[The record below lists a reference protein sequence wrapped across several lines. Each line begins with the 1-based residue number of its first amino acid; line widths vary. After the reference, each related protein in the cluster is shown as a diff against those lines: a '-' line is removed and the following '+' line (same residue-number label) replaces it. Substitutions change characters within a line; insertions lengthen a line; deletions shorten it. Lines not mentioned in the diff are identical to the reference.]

1 MEYKDYYKILG
12 VERDATEAKIKSAYR
27 KLARQYHP
35 DVNKSPDAVNK
46 FKDINEAY
54 EVLSDKD
61 KKSRYDS
68 LGANWQQGASFTPP
82 PGFEGFNFNNFGGNT
97 GGFQGGFSSGGADFS
112 DFFSS
117 IFGDFMSGAGRS
129 SRSRRSSGQSFNYE
143 DLFSNA
149 GGFQGSSQARQRQQQ
164 GCTGGCCGGDKQE
177 NLDIT
182 QELNIT
188 AKDLMND
195 KPVNVKMK
203 SIEKCTKCSGI
214 GSNCSE
220 CGGTGIVN
228 VSKNLTVKIPKGV
241 KEGQKIRLKGEG
253 KPDNYGKKGDLYFI
267 IKFKDTEYTIDG
279 ENLTKTVEITPAEAV
294 LGCKKDIST
303 LHGVINIKIPPETRS
318 GKTLRL
324 KALGLP
330 DKSGGFGY
338 LNVKISINLPKTIS
352 SKQKELYK
360 KLLETE

>member
-54 EVLSDKD
+54 EVLSDKE
-61 KKSRYDS
+61 KKNRYDS
-68 LGANWQQGASFTPP
+68 LGANWQAGANFTPP
-82 PGFEGFNFNNFGGNT
+82 PGFEGFNFNPGG
-97 GGFQGGFSSGGADFS
+97 GSYQSFSNMGDFS

-117 IFGDFMSGAGRS
+117 IFGDLMGGSTQRSQRTKRS
-129 SRSRRSSGQSFNYE
+129 SNTFSYD
-143 DLFSNA
+143 DLFSGAQSRTRAQETEN
-149 GGFQGSSQARQRQQQ
+149 SQ
-164 GCTGGCCGGDKQE
+164 KQE

-182 QELNIT
+182 QELNLT
-188 AKDLMND
+188 AKDLISD
-195 KPVNVKMK
+195 KPVNVKMNTV
-203 SIEKCTKCSGI
+203 EKCMKCSTV

-220 CGGTGIVN
+220 CGGTGIV
-228 VSKNLTVKIPKGV
+228 SKSRSLTVKIPKGV

-253 KPDNYGKKGDLYFI
+253 KTDSYGRKGDLYFI
-267 IKFKDTEYTIDG
+267 IKFKDSEYTIDG
-279 ENLTKTVEITPAEAV
+279 ENLTKNIEITPSEAV

-303 LHGVINIKIPPETRS
+303 LHGIIGIKIPPETRY

-324 KALGLP
+324 KDLGLP
-330 DKSGGFGY
+330 KKSGGYGN
-338 LNVKISINLPKTIS
+338 LNIKIVINIPQAIS
-352 SKQKELYK
+352 AKQKELYK
-360 KLLETE
+360 MLSELE

>member
-35 DVNKSPDAVNK
+35 DVNKSADAVNK

-54 EVLSDKD
+54 EVLSDKE

-68 LGANWQQGASFTPP
+68 LGANWQQGANFTPP
-82 PGFEGFNFNNFGGNT
+82 PGFEGFGFNPNGAYT
-97 GGFQGGFSSGGADFS
+97 QSFSDMGDFS

-117 IFGDFMSGAGRS
+117 IFGDLMGGARKSGRTSKRTSQGFS
-129 SRSRRSSGQSFNYE
+129 YE
-143 DLFSNA
+143 DLFSGA
-149 GGFQGSSQARQRQQQ
+149 GNKSAYRQAQNEE
-164 GCTGGCCGGDKQE
+164 KE
-177 NLDIT
+177 NLDVT

-188 AKDLMND
+188 AKDLMGD
-195 KPVNVKMK
+195 KPINVKMNTV
-203 SIEKCTKCSGI
+203 EKCMKCSGA
-214 GSNCSE
+214 GSVCSE
-220 CGGTGIVN
+220 CGGTGIV
-228 VSKNLTVKIPKGV
+228 SKTRTLTVKIPKGV

-253 KPDNYGKKGDLYFI
+253 KSDNYGRKGDLYFI
-267 IKFKDTEYTIDG
+267 IKFKDNEYTIED

-303 LHGVINIKIPPETRS
+303 LHGIIGIKIPPETRS

-324 KALGLP
+324 KELGLP
-330 DKSGGFGY
+330 KKTGGFGN
-338 LNVKISINLPKTIS
+338 LNVKVSINLPSSIS
-352 SKQKELYK
+352 EKQKELYK
-360 KLLETE
+360 KILELE

>member
-54 EVLSDKD
+54 EVLSDKE

-68 LGANWQQGASFTPP
+68 LGANWQQGANFTPP
-82 PGFEGFNFNNFGGNT
+82 PGFEGFNFNNFN
-97 GGFQGGFSSGGADFS
+97 QGGFSQSFSGGDFS

-117 IFGDFMSGAGRS
+117 IFGDFMNTRTSSRTS
-129 SRSRRSSGQSFNYE
+129 SRSQRVHSDFNYE
-143 DLFSNA
+143 DLFSGA
-149 GGFQGSSQARQRQQQ
+149 AQRGSAQQRRQSPR
-164 GCTGGCCGGDKQE
+164 E
-177 NLDIT
+177 EVNLDIT

-195 KPVNVKMK
+195 KPVNVKMNTV
-203 SIEKCTKCSGI
+203 EKCMKCEGR
-214 GSNCSE
+214 GSVCPE
-220 CGGTGIVN
+220 CGGTGIV
-228 VSKNLTVKIPKGV
+228 SKSRNLSVKIPKGV

-253 KPDNYGKKGDLYFI
+253 KSDNYGRKGDLYFT
-267 IKFKDTEYTIDG
+267 IKFKDSEYSIDG
-279 ENLTKTVEITPAEAV
+279 EDVSKTIEITPAEAV
-294 LGCKKDIST
+294 LGCKKDINT
-303 LHGVINIKIPPETRS
+303 LHGIIGIKIPAETRS

-324 KALGLP
+324 KDLGLP
-330 DKSGGFGY
+330 KKSGGYGN
-338 LNVKISINLPKTIS
+338 LNVKISINIPSTITTE
-352 SKQKELYK
+352 QKELYK
-360 KLLETE
+360 KLYNLE

>member
-54 EVLSDKD
+54 EVLSDKE

-68 LGANWQQGASFTPP
+68 LGANWQQGANFTPP
-82 PGFEGFNFNNFGGNT
+82 PGFEHFNFGG
-97 GGFQGGFSSGGADFS
+97 GQEGFSQTFSGGDFS

-117 IFGDFMSGAGRS
+117 IFGDLMGGAASGRRTSQRTSRGFEDIFS
-129 SRSRRSSGQSFNYE
+129 SARNQSARRN
-143 DLFSNA
+143 
-149 GGFQGSSQARQRQQQ
+149 
-164 GCTGGCCGGDKQE
+164 TCGGNCGSQQEQE

-182 QELNIT
+182 KDLNVT
-188 AKDLMND
+188 AKDLMSD
-195 KPVNVKMK
+195 KPINVKMR
-203 SIEKCTKCSGI
+203 SFERCTKCSG
-214 GSNCSE
+214 GTVCPE

-228 VSKNLTVKIPKGV
+228 RTRTLSVKIPKGT

-253 KPDNYGKKGDLYFI
+253 KIDSYGRKGDLYFS
-267 IKFKDTEYTIDG
+267 IKLKDSEYTIDN
-279 ENLTKTVEITPAEAV
+279 EDLTKTIEITPAEAV
-294 LGCKKDIST
+294 LGCKKEIQT
-303 LHGVINIKIPPETRS
+303 LHGNINIKIPPETRA

-324 KALGLP
+324 KELGLP
-330 DKSGGFGY
+330 KKTGGFGN
-338 LNVKISINLPKTIS
+338 LNIKIAINLPKEINN
-352 SKQKELYK
+352 KQKDLYK
-360 KLLETE
+360 KLLELE

>member
-54 EVLSDKD
+54 EVLSDKE

-68 LGANWQQGASFTPP
+68 LGANWQQGANFTPP
-82 PGFEGFNFNNFGGNT
+82 PGFEGFNFN
-97 GGFQGGFSSGGADFS
+97 QGGYSQSFSNMGDFS

-117 IFGDFMSGAGRS
+117 IFGDLMGGSRKSQRTSGRFS
-129 SRSRRSSGQSFNYE
+129 YD
-143 DLFSNA
+143 DLFSGA
-149 GGFQGSSQARQRQQQ
+149 THSSKSSSRFQ
-164 GCTGGCCGGDKQE
+164 KE
-177 NLDIT
+177 EPLVNLDVT
-182 QELNIT
+182 QDLNIT
-188 AKDLMND
+188 AKDLMSD
-195 KPVNVKMK
+195 KPVNVKM
-203 SIEKCTKCSGI
+203 STVEKCMKCSGA
-214 GSNCSE
+214 GSVCSE

-228 VSKNLTVKIPKGV
+228 KTKTLTVKIPKGV

-253 KPDNYGKKGDLYFI
+253 KTDNYGRKGDLYFV
-267 IKFKDTEYTIDG
+267 IKLKDNEYTIEGD
-279 ENLTKTVEITPAEAV
+279 NLTKTVEITPSQAV

-303 LHGVINIKIPPETRS
+303 LHGTIAIKIPPLTRS

-324 KALGLP
+324 KDLGLP
-330 DKSGGFGY
+330 KKTGGYGN
-338 LNVKISINLPKTIS
+338 LNIKVSINIPETIS
-352 SKQKELYK
+352 AKQKELYMQ
-360 KLLETE
+360 LAELEK

>member
-54 EVLSDKD
+54 EVLSDKE

-68 LGANWQQGASFTPP
+68 LGANWQQGANFTPP
-82 PGFEGFNFNNFGGNT
+82 PGFEGFGFN
-97 GGFQGGFSSGGADFS
+97 QGGGYSQSFTDMGDFS

-117 IFGDFMSGAGRS
+117 IFGDLMGGHKSKRS
-129 SRSRRSSGQSFNYE
+129 SRSSGFSYE
-143 DLFSNA
+143 DLFSGA
-149 GGFQGSSQARQRQQQ
+149 SRKTQANS
-164 GCTGGCCGGDKQE
+164 GCCSGNCHNTNPQE
-177 NLDIT
+177 NDLDIT

-188 AKDLMND
+188 AKDLMGD
-195 KPVNVKMK
+195 KPINVKMNTV
-203 SIEKCTKCSGI
+203 EKCMKCSGA
-214 GSNCSE
+214 GSVCSE
-220 CGGTGIVN
+220 CGGTGIV
-228 VSKNLTVKIPKGV
+228 SKSRTLTVKIPKGV

-253 KPDNYGKKGDLYFI
+253 KIDNYGRKGDLYFI
-267 IKFKDTEYTIDG
+267 IKFKDNEYLIDN
-279 ENLTKTVEITPAEAV
+279 ENITKNVEITPAEAV

-303 LHGVINIKIPPETRS
+303 LHGIISIKIPPVTRN

-324 KALGLP
+324 KDLGLP
-330 DKSGGFGY
+330 KKNGGFGN
-338 LNVKISINLPKTIS
+338 LNVKIIINIPSVIS
-352 SKQKELYK
+352 DKQKELYK
-360 KLLETE
+360 KILELE